1 MKWTSL
7 SKTHI
12 ATAGSCKYVTKQIWS
27 KDYSLNLHV
36 NHDSNVTR
44 NRWFILKANFVQIC
58 IQTNTMQWKLPLM
71 TVNMTG
77 PSVHQLSV
85 VLANRSILLVPK
97 WRENTDMYVC
107 LSVCVEQW
115 HNASTFA
122 YFIVYTHSALVLP
135 SHSSPL
141 IPSPHPSLS
150 LSIWWL
156 TKNLIGNVGIYIIIS
171 VYIYSIWLSLYED
184 VHSGIH

>member
-1 MKWTSL
+1 MSPEIDGSSL
-7 SKTHI
+7 
-12 ATAGSCKYVTKQIWS
+12 KQ
-27 KDYSLNLHV
+27 
-36 NHDSNVTR
+36 T
-44 NRWFILKANFVQIC
+44 FVHIC

-122 YFIVYTHSALVLP
+122 YFIVYTHSALVLL

-171 VYIYSIWLSLYED
+171 VYINSIWLSLYED